1 MLIWNGSGRITLKEL
16 DEHIALL
23 LKRIPE
29 SPGVY
34 QYFNTDGQII
44 YVGKAKNLHRRV
56 NSYFQKDQQTYKT
69 KQLVKHIADI
79 KYIVVNSEQDAFL
92 LENNLIKQHQPHYNI
107 LLKDGKSYPSI
118 CITKEAFPRIYKTR
132 NIDKR
137 IGEYFGPYSYS
148 NVVDLLLEL
157 IHKLYPLRTCQMAI
171 TKDSI
176 AKNKHKVCLKYHLGT
191 CCGIC
196 ENKVSQDEYSNW
208 IRFAKQII
216 QGNAQ
221 EIEKELQQQML
232 TLSDQM
238 KYEEAALVKEKYELL
253 ERFRSKTVITNTN
266 AGEIDVFGYAEDGDK
281 VYISILHLNHG
292 SIVQGQTVEY
302 RKQMDEPKEEMLAF
316 GMQELREQLNS
327 QTKEV
332 IVPFIPDVIDEN
344 IHIHVAISGDKK
356 KLLDL
361 ANRNVEQYKQD
372 RIKQND
378 KLNPEQRA
386 TRILGQLQ
394 SLLQLPTLPVFIDSF
409 DNSNIQGSNP
419 VAGCVVFKKAKPCKS
434 EYKRFQIK
442 TVVGADDYAS
452 MREVVRRRYQHLIDD
467 NQPLPNLIIADGG
480 IGQMHA
486 IREAVED
493 QLGLNIPIAGL
504 KKDSHHRTQTLLYG
518 FPPAE
523 IDMPVTSEVFR
534 FMTQIQDEVHR
545 FAISYHKSKRSK
557 AQIKS
562 QLDDIQGV
570 GPAYKQKL
578 LRHFGSISKIKS
590 ATIDELT
597 EIVGTSR
604 ASSIYE
610 FFNSDLSL

>member
-1 MLIWNGSGRITLKEL
+1 MKQK
-16 DEHIALL
+16 DEHITLL

-29 SPGVY
+29 NPGVY

-79 KYIVVNSEQDAFL
+79 KYIVVDSEQDAFL

-118 CITKEAFPRIYKTR
+118 CITKEDYPRIFKTR
-132 NIDKR
+132 TIDKK
-137 IGEYFGPYSYS
+137 IGDYFGPFSYG
-148 NVVDLLLEL
+148 NTVDLFLEL
-157 IHKLYPLRTCQMAI
+157 IHKLYPIRTCKMLL
-171 TKDSI
+171 TKDSVT
-176 AKNKHKVCLKYHLGT
+176 KQKHKVCLKYHLGT

-196 ENKVSQDEYSNW
+196 ENKVSKDIYNEW
-208 IRFAKQII
+208 ISQAKKII
-216 QGNAQ
+216 QGNAH
-221 EIEKELQQQML
+221 EIEKDLQQKML
-232 TLSDQM
+232 TLSEQM
-238 KYEEAALVKEKYELL
+238 KYEQAATVKEKYELL
-253 ERFRSKTVITNTN
+253 ERFRSKTVITNTK
-266 AGEIDVFGYAEDGDK
+266 AGEIDVFGYAEDGEK
-281 VYISILHLNHG
+281 VYISILHLNNG

-302 RKQMDEPKEEMLAF
+302 RKQLDEPKEEMLAF
-316 GMQELREQLNS
+316 GMQELREQIGS
-327 QTKEV
+327 KTKEV

-344 IHIHVAISGDKK
+344 LHVNIANSGDKK

-361 ANRNVEQYKQD
+361 ANHNVEQYKQD

-378 KLNPEQRA
+378 KLNPDQRA

-394 SLLQLPTLPVFIDSF
+394 SLLQLPTLPVLIDSF
-409 DNSNIQGSNP
+409 DNSNIQGSSP

-442 TVVGADDYAS
+442 TVSGPDDYAS
-452 MREVVRRRYQHLIDD
+452 MREVVRRRYQDLIDN

-493 QLGLNIPIAGL
+493 QLGLHIPIAGL
-504 KKDSHHRTQTLLYG
+504 KKDTHHRTQTLLYG
-518 FPPAE
+518 FPPVE
-523 IDMPVTSEVFR
+523 IDMPITSEIFR
-534 FMTQIQDEVHR
+534 FMVQIQDEVHR
-545 FAISYHKSKRSK
+545 FAISYHKNKRSK

-570 GPAYKQKL
+570 GPIIKQKL
-578 LRHFGSISKIKS
+578 LRHFGSVTKIKS
-590 ATIDELT
+590 ATIDELAQ
-597 EIVGTSR
+597 IVGTSR
-604 ASSIYE
+604 ASTIYE
-610 FFNSDLSL
+610 HFQANLSL

>member
-1 MLIWNGSGRITLKEL
+1 MKQK
-16 DEHIALL
+16 DEHITLL

-29 SPGVY
+29 NPGVY
-34 QYFNTDGQII
+34 QYFNSDGQII

-79 KYIVVNSEQDAFL
+79 KYIVVDSEQDAFL

-118 CITKEAFPRIYKTR
+118 CITKEDYPRIFKTR
-132 NIDKR
+132 TIDKK
-137 IGEYFGPYSYS
+137 IGDYFGPFSYG
-148 NVVDLLLEL
+148 NTVDLFLEL
-157 IHKLYPLRTCQMAI
+157 IHKLYPIRTCKMLL
-171 TKDSI
+171 TKDSVT
-176 AKNKHKVCLKYHLGT
+176 KQKHKVCLKYHLGT

-196 ENKVSQDEYSNW
+196 ENKVSKEIYNEW
-208 IRFAKQII
+208 ISQAKKII
-216 QGNAQ
+216 QGNAH
-221 EIEKELQQQML
+221 EIEKDLQQKML
-232 TLSDQM
+232 TLSEQM
-238 KYEEAALVKEKYELL
+238 KYEQAATVKEKYELL
-253 ERFRSKTVITNTN
+253 ERFRSKTVITNTK
-266 AGEIDVFGYAEDGDK
+266 AGEIDVFGYAEDGEK
-281 VYISILHLNHG
+281 VYISILHLNNG

-302 RKQMDEPKEEMLAF
+302 RKQLDEPKEEMLAF
-316 GMQELREQLNS
+316 GMQELREQIGS
-327 QTKEV
+327 KTKEV

-344 IHIHVAISGDKK
+344 LHVNIANSGDKK

-361 ANRNVEQYKQD
+361 ANHNVEQYKQD

-378 KLNPEQRA
+378 KLNPDQRA

-409 DNSNIQGSNP
+409 DNSNIQGSSP

-442 TVVGADDYAS
+442 TVSGPDDYAS
-452 MREVVRRRYQHLIDD
+452 MREVVRRRYQDLIDN

-493 QLGLNIPIAGL
+493 QLGLHIPIAGL
-504 KKDSHHRTQTLLYG
+504 KKDTHHRTQTLLYG
-518 FPPAE
+518 FPPVE
-523 IDMPVTSEVFR
+523 IDMPITSEIFR
-534 FMTQIQDEVHR
+534 FMVQIQDEVHR
-545 FAISYHKSKRSK
+545 FAISYHKNKRSK

-570 GPAYKQKL
+570 GPIIKQKL
-578 LRHFGSISKIKS
+578 LRHFGSVTKIKS
-590 ATIDELT
+590 ATIDELAQ
-597 EIVGTSR
+597 IVGTSR
-604 ASSIYE
+604 ASTIYE
-610 FFNSDLSL
+610 YFQANLSL

>member
-1 MLIWNGSGRITLKEL
+1 MKQK
-16 DEHIALL
+16 DEHITLL

-29 SPGVY
+29 NPGVY

-79 KYIVVNSEQDAFL
+79 KYIVVDSEQDAFL

-118 CITKEAFPRIYKTR
+118 CITKEDYPRIFKTR
-132 NIDKR
+132 TIDKK
-137 IGEYFGPYSYS
+137 IGDYFGPFSYG
-148 NVVDLLLEL
+148 NTVDLFLEL
-157 IHKLYPLRTCQMAI
+157 IHKLYPIRTCKMLL
-171 TKDSI
+171 TKDSVT
-176 AKNKHKVCLKYHLGT
+176 KQKHKVCLKYHLGT
-191 CCGIC
+191 CCGVC
-196 ENKVSQDEYSNW
+196 ENKVSKEIYNEW
-208 IRFAKQII
+208 ISQAKKII
-216 QGNAQ
+216 QGNAH
-221 EIEKELQQQML
+221 EIEKELQQKML
-232 TLSDQM
+232 TLSEQM
-238 KYEEAALVKEKYELL
+238 KYEQAATVKEKYELL
-253 ERFRSKTVITNTN
+253 ERFRSKTVITNTK
-266 AGEIDVFGYAEDGDK
+266 AGEIDVFGYAEDGEK
-281 VYISILHLNHG
+281 VYISILHLNNG

-302 RKQMDEPKEEMLAF
+302 RKQLDEPKEEMLAF
-316 GMQELREQLNS
+316 GMQELREQIGS
-327 QTKEV
+327 KTKEV

-344 IHIHVAISGDKK
+344 LHVNIANSGDKK

-361 ANRNVEQYKQD
+361 ANHNVEQYKQD

-378 KLNPEQRA
+378 KLNPDQRA

-409 DNSNIQGSNP
+409 DNSNIQGSSP

-442 TVVGADDYAS
+442 TVSGPDDYAS
-452 MREVVRRRYQHLIDD
+452 MREVVRRRYQDLIDN

-493 QLGLNIPIAGL
+493 QLGLHIPIAGL
-504 KKDSHHRTQTLLYG
+504 KKDTHHRTQTLLYG
-518 FPPAE
+518 FPPVE
-523 IDMPVTSEVFR
+523 IDMPITSEIFR
-534 FMTQIQDEVHR
+534 FMVQIQDEVHR
-545 FAISYHKSKRSK
+545 FAISYHKNKRSK

-570 GPAYKQKL
+570 GPIIKQKL
-578 LRHFGSISKIKS
+578 LRHFGSVTKIKS
-590 ATIDELT
+590 ATIDELAQ
-597 EIVGTSR
+597 IVGTSR
-604 ASSIYE
+604 ASTIYE
-610 FFNSDLSL
+610 YFQANLSL